1 MPNVYFRML
10 ITGRKITIILCF
22 IFFTIH
28 TVYKFKEL
36 PFYSFP
42 SLNFQT
48 LMEIIKQNMMKSMVR
63 K

>member
-1 MPNVYFRML
+1 ML